1 MVKYGKDDDIFYG
14 LSTAGFLPRRFIRIL
29 LAIASA
35 GIFLCLLVII
45 VNSIEYGGFLI
56 AVIEHGCWSVF
67 GIMGLFCIP
76 LFIVLFERVHKLF
89 VERKWRL
96 WLTDENFTEY
106 SVKLYETTVHYNRL
120 FKKTSCF
127 AVIFRYNGK
136 KIVKFSQHMN
146 DLCDAYGKRK
156 ARILYAPKYDEVLLI
171 RDKELFKHPV

>member
-1 MVKYGKDDDIFYG
+1 MVKYGKDDDIFYS
-14 LSTAGFLPRRFIRIL
+14 LSTAGFMPRWSIMIL
-29 LAIASA
+29 LALSSV
-35 GIFLCLLVII
+35 GIFACLLAII
-45 VNSIEYGGFLI
+45 GNSIEYGGFLI
-56 AVIEHGCWSVF
+56 AMIEHDGWNIFMCMGFVGLVPL
-67 GIMGLFCIP
+67 GILIGKVRKC
-76 LFIVLFERVHKLF
+76 FIQ
-89 VERKWRL
+89 RKWRL
-96 WLTDENFTEY
+96 WLTDENLTEY

>member
-1 MVKYGKDDDIFYG
+1 MVKYGKDDDIFYS
-14 LSTAGFLPRRFIRIL
+14 LSTAGFMPRWSIMIMLAIPCMVIVPL
-29 LAIASA
+29 LAA
-35 GIFLCLLVII
+35 VIG
-45 VNSIEYGGFLI
+45 VSIQYGGFLI
-56 AVIEHGCWSVF
+56 AMEEHGYWGMF
-67 GIMGLFCIP
+67 WIMCGFLLIP
-76 LFIVLFERVHKLF
+76 LGLLIGKVRKCFIQ
-89 VERKWRL
+89 RKWRL
-96 WLTDENFTEY
+96 WLTDENLTEY